1 MANVADYWRLTKPR
15 VTLAIFLL
23 FFLAV
28 LASGVGG
35 SWLSKIDRVWKLTL
49 GSVIVLSS
57 VVGANSLN
65 NRLDF
70 DVDKLMGRTRD
81 REIPSG
87 RISTRAAQC
96 FGLSFILLSVILA
109 LASDY
114 YFPLLLIVG
123 LSSYLLLYTLAL
135 KRHSIL
141 SVLGTCPAVASPVW
155 TGWIVGRGYL
165 DLAGFLTGVLVM
177 VWGPLHLWSLATV
190 FHEDYRRAAIP
201 MLAAVVGVA
210 KSCRYLV
217 ALAVILSTASLSL
230 YFLGYY
236 GVTYFGGMILLNS
249 LLLAV
254 AVATVV
260 RPSGRWNWIMY
271 KISAPYMILALL
283 FAATDRVFG

>member
-1 MANVADYWRLTKPR
+1 LASLSDYWRLTKPR

-35 SWLSKIDRVWKLTL
+35 NWIAKIDRVWKLTL
-49 GSVIVLSS
+49 GSVIVLTS
-57 VVGANSLN
+57 VAGSNSLN

-87 RISTRAAQC
+87 KISTRAAQC
-96 FGLSFILLSVILA
+96 FGLTFILLSLILA
-109 LASDY
+109 LASYY

-123 LSSYLLLYTLAL
+123 LSSYLLLYTVAL
-135 KRHSIL
+135 KRHNIL

-155 TGWIVGRGYL
+155 IGWIVGRGYL
-165 DLAGFLTGVLVM
+165 DMAGFLTGVLVM
-177 VWGPLHLWSLATV
+177 FWGPLHLWSLATV

-201 MLAAVVGVA
+201 MLPAVVGVA

-217 ALAVILSTASLSL
+217 ALAIILSTASLSL

-236 GVTYFGGMILLNS
+236 GVTYLGGMILLNS
-249 LLLAV
+249 LLLAI
-254 AVATVV
+254 ALATVV
-260 RPSGRWNWIMY
+260 RPSGKWNWIMY

-283 FAATDRVFG
+283 FAATDRILV

>member
-1 MANVADYWRLTKPR
+1 LASLSDYWRLGKPK

-28 LASGVGG
+28 LASGAGG
-35 SWLSKIDRVWKLTL
+35 SWLSNIDRLWKL
-49 GSVIVLSS
+49 VLSS
-57 VVGANSLN
+57 TIVVTSVAGSNSLN

-81 REIPSG
+81 RGIPSG
-87 RISTRAAQC
+87 RISTKAAQC
-96 FGLSFILLSVILA
+96 FGLTLIFLSLVLA
-109 LASDY
+109 LASNY
-114 YFPLLLIVG
+114 YFPLLLVVG
-123 LSSYLLLYTLAL
+123 LSSYLMVYTFTL

-155 TGWIVGRGYL
+155 IGWIFGRGYL
-165 DLAGFLTGVLVM
+165 DWAGFLTGVLVM

-190 FHEDYRRAAIP
+190 FHEDYRRAGIP
-201 MLAAVVGVA
+201 MLPAIVGVA
-210 KSCRYLV
+210 RSCRYLV

-236 GVTYFGGMILLNS
+236 GATYFEGMILLNS

-254 AVATVV
+254 AVVTVV

-283 FAATDRVFG
+283 FAAADRVIG